1 MGTRNLTVI
10 KSGGEFKVAQYGQW
24 DGYPAGKGVDLLAV
38 LRGTTVEQ
46 LREAVTRVVQLTSP
60 EIKSLWAS
68 IGATGDWVSME
79 KSNEFKKLY
88 PSLHRDNGGPEFLK
102 LLLSGTQYVPHY
114 FDLKFASDSLMCEWC
129 YVIDLD
135 EGVLDVYRGFNAEP
149 LGPKERFAFL
159 ESEIRTEKSLSGET
173 YHPVKFLS
181 SFLLD
186 HLPTDREFCK
196 LLDPGDEE

>member
-1 MGTRNLTVI
+1 MGTRNLTVV
-10 KSGGEFKVAQYGQW
+10 KSGGEYKIAQYCQW
-24 DGYPAGKGVDLLAV
+24 DGYPAGKGIDLLHV
-38 LRGTTVEQ
+38 LRGTTQEQ
-46 LREAVTRVVQLTSP
+46 LREAVSRVVLLNAK
-60 EIKSLWAS
+60 EVESLWATV
-68 IGATGDWVSME
+68 GATGNWVDMKTSD
-79 KSNEFKKLY
+79 EFKRLY
-88 PSLHRDNGGPEFLK
+88 PSLHRDNGGPELLT
-102 LLLSGTQYVPHY
+102 LLLSSTRYVPHY
-114 FDLKFASDSLMCEWC
+114 FDMKFAADSLMCEWC

-135 EGVLDVYRGFNAEP
+135 EGVLDVYQGFNTEP

-159 ESEIRTEKSLSGET
+159 ESETRTPALSGEK